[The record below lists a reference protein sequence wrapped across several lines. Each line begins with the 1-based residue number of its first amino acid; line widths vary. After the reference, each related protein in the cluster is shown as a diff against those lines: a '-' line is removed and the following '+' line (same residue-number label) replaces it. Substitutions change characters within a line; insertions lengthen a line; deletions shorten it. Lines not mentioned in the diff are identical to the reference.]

1 VITARLDNLTLQK
14 KFVLVTSLSIIVL
27 MAAIGYWVVKR
38 ESRIMYDEIEKKGR
52 LLAETLAIP
61 MINDLIY
68 EKLGLVEE
76 GGLIDNYV
84 TEMFGKENLDLL
96 YISVLDT
103 DGRVISHND
112 FREYGKMYSDALT
125 MKALLAEGTIVQ
137 RFNDGPSGHGA
148 IDIAT
153 PLSIG
158 KKRWGTLKLAIS
170 LEKLE
175 AEISGVVAKVV
186 VITLIMLVV
195 GFVAI
200 VGLGRRFIGP
210 ITQLAKIMERAG
222 TGSLDVKVD
231 VKGRDEIALLGQ
243 SFNDMIARIRKA
255 NVELKQT
262 HEKMYQSERLASIG
276 VLASGVAHEINNPLG
291 GMFNCVQM
299 LESRGADGE
308 FRKQYLDLIREG
320 LDRIENTV
328 GKMLLMS
335 KKKEQEPTSVNVK
348 DVVQDVRKLVD
359 YRLRSGAIEY
369 VEDLEGGLWALINRQ
384 DLHQVLLNLIINAVQ
399 AMKGGGRLRVA
410 GHRNGSSIVLSVE
423 DTGEGIS
430 GEHISRIFDPFFTTK
445 QPGEGTGLGLWMTY
459 EIIKSYGGEIGVSSK
474 EGEGSVFTMTL
485 KAAGDGEEEPDSGY

>member
-1 VITARLDNLTLQK
+1 MITSRLENLTLQK

-27 MAAIGYWVVKR
+27 MAAIGFWVVQR

-84 TEMFGKENLDLL
+84 TEMFGKRDLDLL
-96 YISVLDT
+96 YVAVMDV
-103 DGRVISHND
+103 DGKVISHND
-112 FREYGKMYSDALT
+112 FREYGKVYSDSMT
-125 MKALLAEGTIVQ
+125 MKALLARETVIQ
-137 RFNDGPSGHGA
+137 RFHHGPSGHDA
-148 IDIAT
+148 IDIST

-158 KKRWGTLKLAIS
+158 KKKWGTLKLAIS

-186 VITLIMLVV
+186 AITLVMLAV

-210 ITQLAKIMERAG
+210 ITQLAKTMERAG

-231 VKGRDEIALLGQ
+231 IKGKDEIAMLGQ
-243 SFNDMIARIRKA
+243 SFNDMIARIREA
-255 NVELKQT
+255 NIELKRT

-291 GMFNCVQM
+291 GMFNCVKI
-299 LESRGADGE
+299 LEDRGADGE
-308 FRKQYLDLIREG
+308 LRKQYLDLIREG
-320 LDRIENTV
+320 LERIENTV

-335 KKKEQEPTSVNVK
+335 KKKEHEPTVVNVK
-348 DVVQDVRKLVD
+348 DVIQDVRKLVD

-369 VEDLEGGLWALINRQ
+369 AEDLEDGLGVLINRQ
-384 DLHQVLLNLIINAVQ
+384 DLHQVVLNLIINAVQ
-399 AMKGGGRLRVA
+399 AMKYGGKLRVE
-410 GHRNGSSIVLSVE
+410 GFMNRSSIVIRFG
-423 DTGEGIS
+423 DTGEGINE
-430 GEHISRIFDPFFTTK
+430 EHIQRIFDPFFTTK

-459 EIIKSYGGEIGVSSK
+459 EIIKNCGGDIAVSSK
-474 EGEGSVFTMTL
+474 EGEGSVFTITL
-485 KAAGDGEEEPDSGY
+485 KAVGDNEEISGPRN

>member
-1 VITARLDNLTLQK
+1 MIPSRLGNLTLQK
-14 KFVLVTSLSIIVL
+14 KFILVTSLSIIVL
-27 MAAIGYWVVKR
+27 MAAMGYWVVKR
-38 ESRIMYDEIEKKGR
+38 ESRIMYDEIEKKGK

-84 TEMFGKENLDLL
+84 TEMFGKRNLDLL

-112 FREYGKMYSDALT
+112 FREYGKVYSDALT
-125 MKALLAEGTIVQ
+125 MKAMLAEGTIIQ
-137 RFNDGPSGHGA
+137 SFHDGPSGHGA

-158 KKRWGTLKLAIS
+158 KKRWGTLKLAVS

-175 AEISGVVAKVV
+175 EEIAGVVAKVAA
-186 VITLIMLVV
+186 ITLVMLAA

-200 VGLGRRFIGP
+200 VGLSRRFIGP
-210 ITQLAKIMERAG
+210 ITQLARTMEKAG
-222 TGSLDVKVD
+222 TESLDVRVD
-231 VKGRDEIALLGQ
+231 VKGGDEIAMLGQ

-255 NVELKQT
+255 NIELKQT

-291 GMFNCVQM
+291 GMFNCVKM

-320 LDRIENTV
+320 LERIESTV

-335 KKKEQEPTSVNVK
+335 KKKEHELTVVDVP
-348 DVVQDVRKLVD
+348 DVVRDVRKLLD
-359 YRLRSGAIEY
+359 YRLRSGGIEY
-369 VEDLEGGLWALINRQ
+369 AEDFEYGLDVLINRQ
-384 DLHQVLLNLIINAVQ
+384 DLHQVMLNLIINAVQ
-399 AMKGGGRLRVA
+399 AMKDGGRILVA
-410 GHRNGSSIVLSVE
+410 GHRNGSSVVVTVE
-423 DTGEGIS
+423 DTGGGI
-430 GEHISRIFDPFFTTK
+430 GEEHINRIFDPFFTTK

-459 EIIKSYGGEIGVSSK
+459 EIIKSYGGEIAVSSK
-474 EGEGSVFTMTL
+474 QGEGTVFTITL
-485 KAAGDGEEEPDSGY
+485 KAAGDEEQSTGN